1 MTTDNNSSAK
11 KRLFLMLMWLIPVAA
26 IVLPELV
33 LRAVGYGTSLQLFRP
48 FAANPAY
55 LEINPTLGERYFPG
69 KNTRPAVAQTN
80 IMLKDKPDDLYRIF
94 ALGASTTAGYPYLYN
109 GTFPAILKQILKN
122 KYPDKRLEVINL
134 AMPAVTSYA
143 VREIALHLQKYEP
156 DMLIIYAGHNEFYGG
171 LGVASTASIGSNRFL
186 VNAYLW
192 LSDFRLVQFIRNLLT
207 RLQQWV
213 AATDSRPK
221 GTLMQQLAKEQTIPF
236 NSPLYHRAAE
246 VFREN
251 IRDVIRAARADN
263 IPVLIGTLVSNV
275 RDQAPFSDVVSDSA
289 RLPLW
294 EKNVNSAKLNVSR
307 KRYDLALADINQ
319 AIAVDSMP
327 ATAHFLAGET
337 YLLHGDTLSARKAFY
352 RAKDYDGLRFR
363 AAENMNRII
372 GQFADEPN
380 VTVVPVKRFF
390 ENTAESGIPGKQ
402 LFLEH
407 LHPNLYGYF
416 LMAKCFAEVVEQG
429 GYLGTSA
436 TKFSADSLWPD
447 GLGVTETD
455 YLVAALRIE
464 YLRSGWPFKPALPP
478 SPESFRVDLEQ
489 TEPGRL
495 ARQFWLNRIGWEEM
509 HAGAAEWYA
518 SQQMWDKAAAEY
530 QALAMASEINPT
542 AYLLRA
548 KMLQNQGRFAEAL
561 TDLKKALEIEPSP
574 QVLKQLAMVY
584 QQLKSPEKGIPYL
597 QQVLRQQPEDWQAW
611 LQLAEL
617 QQLAGQTDA
626 AGQSLKRALQINP
639 GLTIPDVLKL
649 QVDHKQ

>member
-1 MTTDNNSSAK
+1 
-11 KRLFLMLMWLIPVAA
+11 MWLIPIAA

-48 FAANPAY
+48 FASNPAY
-55 LEINPTLGERYFPG
+55 LEINPQLGERYFPG

-80 IMLKDKPDDLYRIF
+80 IMLKEKPDDLYRII

-171 LGVASTASIGSNRFL
+171 LGVASTASVGSNRYL

-192 LSDFRLVQFIRNLLT
+192 LIDFRLVQLISDMT
-207 RLQQWV
+207 TKLQLWF
-213 AATDSRPK
+213 AATVNSPQ

-251 IRDVIRAARADN
+251 IRDVIRAAGADN

-275 RDQAPFSDVVSDSA
+275 RDQAPFTDVISDSA

-294 EKNVNSAKLNVSR
+294 EKHLNSAKLNLSR
-307 KRYDLALADINQ
+307 KHYDLALADLNR
-319 AIAVDSMP
+319 AMEVDSMP
-327 ATAHFLAGET
+327 ATAHFLAGVAH
-337 YLLHGDTLSARKAFY
+337 LLNGDTLSAKEAFY

-363 AAENMNRII
+363 AAENINRII
-372 GQFADEPN
+372 EQFAGEPN
-380 VTVVPVKRFF
+380 VSVVPVKQFF
-390 ENTAESGIPGKQ
+390 ENNTEYGVPGKQ

-416 LMAKCFAEVVEQG
+416 LMAKCFAEVIERG
-429 GYLGTSA
+429 KFLGTVA
-436 TKFSADSLWPD
+436 TSFAADSLWPD

-455 YLVAALRIE
+455 QLVAQLRID
-464 YLRSGWPFKPALPP
+464 YLRSGWPFKPVLPP
-478 SPESFRVDLEQ
+478 SPEHFRLDLEQ
-489 TEPGRL
+489 SEPGRL

-509 HAGAAEWYA
+509 HAKAAEWYA

-548 KMLQNQGRFAEAL
+548 RMLQHQGRLAEAL
-561 TDLKKALEIEPSP
+561 KDLKKALEIEPSP
-574 QVLKQLAMVY
+574 QVLKQLATLY
-584 QQLKSPEKGIPYL
+584 RQLKSPEKGIPYL
-597 QQVLRQQPEDWQAW
+597 QQAVRLQSEDWQAW

-617 QQLAGQTDA
+617 QQLAGQTNDA
-626 AGQSLKRALQINP
+626 EQSLKRALQINP
-639 GLTIPDVLKL
+639 GLTIPDMLKS
-649 QVDHKQ
+649 QVIKKQ

>member
-1 MTTDNNSSAK
+1 LK
-11 KRLFLMLMWLIPVAA
+11 
-26 IVLPELV
+26 LV
-33 LRAVGYGTSLQLFRP
+33 
-48 FAANPAY
+48 
-55 LEINPTLGERYFPG
+55 
-69 KNTRPAVAQTN
+69 
-80 IMLKDKPDDLYRIF
+80 
-94 ALGASTTAGYPYLYN
+94 
-109 GTFPAILKQILKN
+109 
-122 KYPDKRLEVINL
+122 
-134 AMPAVTSYA
+134 
-143 VREIALHLQKYEP
+143 
-156 DMLIIYAGHNEFYGG
+156 
-171 LGVASTASIGSNRFL
+171 
-186 VNAYLW
+186 
-192 LSDFRLVQFIRNLLT
+192 
-207 RLQQWV
+207 
-213 AATDSRPK
+213 
-221 GTLMQQLAKEQTIPF
+221 
-236 NSPLYHRAAE
+236 
-246 VFREN
+246 
-251 IRDVIRAARADN
+251 
-263 IPVLIGTLVSNV
+263 
-275 RDQAPFSDVVSDSA
+275 
-289 RLPLW
+289 
-294 EKNVNSAKLNVSR
+294 
-307 KRYDLALADINQ
+307 
-319 AIAVDSMP
+319 
-327 ATAHFLAGET
+327 
-337 YLLHGDTLSARKAFY
+337 
-352 RAKDYDGLRFR
+352 
-363 AAENMNRII
+363 
-372 GQFADEPN
+372 
-380 VTVVPVKRFF
+380 
-390 ENTAESGIPGKQ
+390 
-402 LFLEH
+402 
-407 LHPNLYGYF
+407 GYF